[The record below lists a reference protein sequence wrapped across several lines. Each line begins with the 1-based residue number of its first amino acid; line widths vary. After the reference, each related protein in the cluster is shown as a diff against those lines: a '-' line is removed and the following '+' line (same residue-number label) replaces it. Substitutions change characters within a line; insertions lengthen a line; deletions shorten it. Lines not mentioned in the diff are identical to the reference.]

1 VSNWLKADLHVHTR
15 YSEDSIS
22 PPEKIVQHCLKVGIN
37 CLAITDH
44 NEISGAFE
52 VKRLAP
58 FKVIIGEEILSSRGE
73 IIGYFLSEKI
83 PPRLSPGETVARIKA
98 QGGLVC
104 IPHPYDPLR
113 SGTRIRPQALK
124 EILPHVDL
132 IEVFNSKSMLLRDSA
147 RALELAQ
154 KHGLPGTAGS
164 DAHIIQEIGSTY
176 MEMPEFNDAEQFLQ
190 SARQGKVFGH
200 RTSLWMHFYIG
211 IRNRLVKQFQKR
223 TGDHV

>member
-1 VSNWLKADLHVHTR
+1 MSNSLKADLHVHTR

-52 VKRLAP
+52 VKRIAP
-58 FKVIIGEEILSSRGE
+58 FKIIIGEEILSNRGE

-83 PPRLSPGETVARIKA
+83 PSRLSPQETVARIKA

-104 IPHPYDPLR
+104 IPHPYDILR
-113 SGTRIRPQALK
+113 SGTKIHKQALE
-124 EILPHVDL
+124 EILPNADI
-132 IEVFNSKSMLLRDSA
+132 IEVFNSKTMLLRYSK

-154 KHGLPGTAGS
+154 RHNLPGTAGS
-164 DAHIIQEIGSTY
+164 DAHIVREIGSTY
-176 MEMPEFNDAEQFLQ
+176 MEIPEFNDAQQFLQ
-190 SARQGKVFGH
+190 SLRQGQVFGH

-211 IRNRLVKQFQKR
+211 IRNRLVKQFQR
-223 TGDHV
+223 S

>member
-1 VSNWLKADLHVHTR
+1 MSNLLKADLHVHTR

-52 VKRLAP
+52 VERIAP
-58 FKVIIGEEILSSRGE
+58 FKVIVGEEVLTNRGE
-73 IIGYFLSEKI
+73 IIGYFLTEKI
-83 PPRLSPGETVARIKA
+83 PARLSPEETVARIKT

-104 IPHPYDPLR
+104 VPHPYDRLR
-113 SGTRIRPQALK
+113 SGTKIRPLALK
-124 EILPHVDL
+124 EILPDVDL
-132 IEVFNSKSMLLRDSA
+132 IEVFNSKAMLLRDSA

-164 DAHIIQEIGSTY
+164 DAHIIREIGSTY

-190 SARQGKVFGH
+190 SVRQGKVFGH
-200 RTSLWMHFYIG
+200 RTSLWMHFYVG
-211 IRNRLVKQFQKR
+211 IRNRLVKQFQR
-223 TGDHV
+223 TGSHV